1 MQEIFKETILYYR
14 LMKQVFYNSNG
25 TRYKRALAKQVF
37 YNSNGTRYK
46 RALARIGKKILI
58 AVYDVKTGRSL
69 RQSAVYYMMLS
80 KGRTYDEF
88 RIILYLNSTCV
99 KL

>member
-1 MQEIFKETILYYR
+1 MKQVFYNSNGTRYKRALAW
-14 LMKQVFYNSNG
+14 KQVFYNSNG

-46 RALARIGKKILI
+46 RALARILI

-69 RQSAVYYMMLS
+69 RQSGDL
-80 KGRTYDEF
+80 RTMSGNIF
-88 RIILYLNSTCV
+88 Q
-99 KL
+99 

>member
-1 MQEIFKETILYYR
+1 
-14 LMKQVFYNSNG
+14 MKQVFYNSNG
-25 TRYKRALAKQVF
+25 TRYKRALAWVHTILQIEKQVF

-46 RALARIGKKILI
+46 RALARILI

>member
-1 MQEIFKETILYYR
+1 
-14 LMKQVFYNSNG
+14 MKQVFYNSNG